1 MTAETLG
8 NKSTGFLNW
17 INRTI
22 DDVQD
27 ALGFGDDENIYTV
40 QDIPSWGIPPVSPG
54 EWQGPLPNDPEIP
67 VPDWALTKPADDVMP
82 DPGFYSEG
90 YGDGGWEKDDTPLP
104 GWSESTEDRP
114 SPNIPFQIPP
124 SQAGGSTDWA
134 KLGLYA
140 LGAFAVLKMLK

>member
-27 ALGFGDDENIYTV
+27 ALGFGDDDIYTV
-40 QDIPSWGIPPVSPG
+40 QDIPAWGTPPVSPG

-67 VPDWALTKPADDVMP
+67 VPDWALTKPQSTVQYDEPIGP
-82 DPGFYSEG
+82 D
-90 YGDGGWEKDDTPLP
+90 PLP
-104 GWSESTEDRP
+104 GWNDSMDDEVETFDVKP
-114 SPNIPFQIPP
+114 SVPLWSIPP
-124 SQAGGSTDWA
+124 GSSQAAGSTDWA